1 MKTWKSQQQQQTG
14 KGMNGKVKE
23 KEAPGGSMYYLL
35 GVIVLIVLWGLINSD
50 IPAVKIDQHHIFN
63 KKAFLDTTKKVFEEV
78 SHNRLPILSAPLDS
92 PDVSHHDTATVSSL
106 DSSPQNPLVT
116 PQEEIPPDAKNARYA
131 YVTLIHGIDDTFRY
145 RGYLYNVMIMKTALH
160 SYGSEADLVV
170 LIGFSKGGYHNM
182 YQDDLDRLTSIG
194 IKIVYLPRLMEVEDK
209 ENVNFAEMAL
219 LKVTPFSFI
228 QYEKIQFFDGDI
240 MPTKNMDCYFE
251 LKQNT
256 FNTGNASPLN
266 SGWFLAIP
274 NMNDFHALRAKAIK
288 RLNEKWSTKDG
299 WGEEMPAWIQFRNNG
314 RHPPTWNFNGAS
326 LDQGLLT
333 HYFVINEG
341 RVMLLDQTQA
351 RLYHGIGTTPD
362 VFTSLKKPLEC
373 CKGKLPVSVFAHFT
387 GKSKPWLNDIR
398 ASKRKDVKL
407 WGHFLDSLDL
417 PVNSSN
423 IHELA
428 LKPPL
433 GYFAPNV

>member
-1 MKTWKSQQQQQTG
+1 MKRQQQQRQQ
-14 KGMNGKVKE
+14 V
-23 KEAPGGSMYYLL
+23 GGVRETSAGSSMFYLL
-35 GVIVLIVLWGLINSD
+35 IIIVVICLWGLISSD
-50 IPAVKIDQHHIFN
+50 LSGVKLEQHHLFN
-63 KKAFLDTTKKVFEEV
+63 KEAFLDTTKKVFEKV
-78 SHNRLPILSAPLDS
+78 SYNQLPLISPPAPQDETLELNNEQTHQQQRN
-92 PDVSHHDTATVSSL
+92 VIT
-106 DSSPQNPLVT
+106 NKN
-116 PQEEIPPDAKNARYA
+116 IPEDAKNSRYA

-160 SYGSEADLVV
+160 SFGSEADLVV
-170 LIGFSKGGYHNM
+170 LIGFSKGGYHEM
-182 YQDDLDRLTSIG
+182 YQEDIDRLTSIG
-194 IKIVYLPRLMEVEDK
+194 IKIVYLPRLLEVEEK
-209 ENVNFAEMAL
+209 EKVNFAEMAL
-219 LKVTPFSFI
+219 LKITPFSFT

-251 LKQNT
+251 LEQNT

-274 NMNDFHALRAKAIK
+274 NLEDFHALRAKAIK
-288 RLNEKWSTKDG
+288 RLNEKWSVDDG
-299 WGEEMPAWIQFRNNG
+299 WGEALPPWIRFRNG
-314 RHPPTWNFNGAS
+314 KHPPSWNFNGAS
-326 LDQGLLT
+326 LDQGLFT

-341 RVMLLDQTQA
+341 RVLLLDPKQGRKYNGLGKEPTVYDNLQ
-351 RLYHGIGTTPD
+351 
-362 VFTSLKKPLEC
+362 VPLQC
-373 CKGKLPVSVFAHFT
+373 CKGRLPVSSFAHFT

-398 ASKRKDVKL
+398 GSKRKDTKL

>member
-1 MKTWKSQQQQQTG
+1 MKTWKSQQQSQNQVG
-14 KGMNGKVKE
+14 KKDTN
-23 KEAPGGSMYYLL
+23 GGSSMYILL
-35 GVIVLIVLWGLINSD
+35 VIIVIIVMWGLVNSD
-50 IPAVKIDQHHIFN
+50 ISSIKENQHHTFN
-63 KKAFLDTTKKVFEEV
+63 KKTFQDTTKIAFEDV
-78 SHNRLPILSAPLDS
+78 SHNMLPIVHPPVEVQGVQPVHVDTSAS
-92 PDVSHHDTATVSSL
+92 PHAVVSPSAT
-106 DSSPQNPLVT
+106 T
-116 PQEEIPPDAKNARYA
+116 NARYA
-131 YVTLIHGIDDTFRY
+131 YVTLIHGIDETFRY

-170 LIGFSKGGYHNM
+170 LIGFSKGGYQSI
-182 YQDDLDRLTSIG
+182 YQEDLDRLTSIG
-194 IKIVYLPRLMEVEDK
+194 IKIVYLPRLLDVEEK
-209 ENVNFAEMAL
+209 EKVDFAEMAL
-219 LKVTPFSFI
+219 LKVTPFSFT

-274 NMNDFHALRAKAIK
+274 NLEDYHALRAKAVK
-288 RLNEKWSTKDG
+288 RLNEKWSTTSG
-299 WGEEMPAWIQFRNNG
+299 WGEEIPSWIQFRNHG
-314 RHPPTWNFNGAS
+314 KHPTSWNFNGAS

-333 HYFVINEG
+333 HYFVINHG
-341 RVMLLDQTQA
+341 RVMLLDQRQA
-351 RLYHGIGTTPD
+351 TMYHGLGTSPV
-362 VFTSLKKPLEC
+362 VFDSLRDPLKC
-373 CKGKLPVSVFAHFT
+373 CQGKLPVSVFAHFT

-398 ASKRKDVKL
+398 ESNRKDVKL

>member
-1 MKTWKSQQQQQTG
+1 M
-14 KGMNGKVKE
+14 
-23 KEAPGGSMYYLL
+23 YLL
-35 GVIVLIVLWGLINSD
+35 LVVIVLVVLWGLVTSAGD
-50 IPAVKIDQHHIFN
+50 PAGQAAEDVHHRQKFFS
-63 KKAFLDTTKKVFEEV
+63 KQAFLDTTTKVFEEV
-78 SHNRLPILSAPLDS
+78 RHHQFIPSAGS
-92 PDVSHHDTATVSSL
+92 DVSGGGVSEGVGVEHGSTDVTVKDAVDVSSGGVA
-106 DSSPQNPLVT
+106 VT
-116 PQEEIPPDAKNARYA
+116 TAPDATNARYA
-131 YVTLIHGIDDTFRY
+131 YVTLIHGIDETFRY

-170 LIGFSKGGYHNM
+170 LIGFSKGGYQSI
-182 YQDDLDRLTSIG
+182 YQEDLDRLTSIG
-194 IKIVYLPRLMEVEDK
+194 IKIVYLPRLLEVEEK
-209 ENVNFAEMAL
+209 EKVNFAEMAL

-266 SGWFLAIP
+266 SGWFLVIP
-274 NMNDFHALRAKAIK
+274 NMDDFHSLRAKAVK
-288 RLNEKWSTKDG
+288 RLNEKWSTKTG
-299 WGEEMPAWIQFRNNG
+299 WGEEMPDWIQFRNNG
-314 RHPPTWNFNGAS
+314 KHPPSWNFNGAS

-333 HYFVINEG
+333 HYFVINHG
-341 RVMLLDQTQA
+341 RVMLLDQRQA
-351 RLYHGIGTTPD
+351 KKYNGLGTKPVVYD
-362 VFTSLKKPLEC
+362 SLQEPLKC
-373 CKGKLPVSVFAHFT
+373 CNGKLPVSVFAHFT

-398 ASKRKDVKL
+398 KTNRKDVKL

-423 IHELA
+423 IHDLA